1 MLNDSKIRIWPT
13 KSNTALAM
21 RTCFSLLLFF
31 ALCVGIPVF
40 SQAQTAKASPS
51 KKLTRSELVLEAE
64 KLLAE
69 RGYWI
74 KKVDTVWDSSTYHA
88 VTAFQKVEGRKRTG
102 KLNQNELDAIRQSR
116 RPLSVF
122 IGDAHIEIDL
132 ERQVLFLVDANDI
145 VTHILPVSTGNDKV
159 YYENGVRQIAH
170 TPRGTFTIT
179 RQIKGTRIAPLGVLY
194 HPSYF
199 YGGVAIHGSG
209 SIPFYP
215 ASHGCVRIP
224 RFAAAEFSD
233 LVYLGMRV
241 ILYESAKK
249 ARDGG

>member
-1 MLNDSKIRIWPT
+1 MSIDPKIEIKPGNR
-13 KSNTALAM
+13 KKGLRM
-21 RTCFSLLLFF
+21 RFCSSLFLF
-31 ALCVGIPVF
+31 LVLVVGITDS
-40 SQAQTAKASPS
+40 SQAQTANASPS
-51 KKLTRSELVLEAE
+51 KPLKHSELVFQAE

-74 KKVDTVWDSSTYHA
+74 KKVDTVWDYSTYHA
-88 VTAFQKVEGRKRTG
+88 VTAFQKVEGRKLTG
-102 KLNQNELDAIRQSR
+102 KLNQNELDAIRNSV

-122 IGDAHIEIDL
+122 VGDAHVEIDL
-132 ERQVLFLVDANDI
+132 KRQVLFLVDANDI
-145 VTHILPVSTGNDKV
+145 VTHILPVSTGNDKA

-179 RQIKGTRIAPLGVLY
+179 RQIKGTRIATLGVLY
-194 HPSYF
+194 HPNYF

-224 RFAAAEFSD
+224 RFASTEFSD
-233 LVYLGMRV
+233 LIWVGMRV
-241 ILYESAKK
+241 IVYESAEK
-249 ARDGG
+249 AREGG